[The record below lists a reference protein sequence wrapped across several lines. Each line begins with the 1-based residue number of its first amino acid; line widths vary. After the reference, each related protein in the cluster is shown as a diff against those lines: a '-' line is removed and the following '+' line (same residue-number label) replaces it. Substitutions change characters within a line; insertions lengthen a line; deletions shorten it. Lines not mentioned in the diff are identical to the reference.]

1 MSRLRRRV
9 EEDSPDDDQE
19 SHEARVDDLRIRVSR
34 ALEAHPELVESVG
47 TGWERGG
54 SRLRMAAI
62 QLGIPLNLRR

>member
-9 EEDSPDDDQE
+9 REVAFDDDAV
-19 SHEARVDDLRIRVSR
+19 SHEARVEDLKVRVSR

-62 QLGIPLNLRR
+62 QLGVPINLRR